1 MSRFQKRIYL
11 KLPDKKAR
19 KNLIN
24 NEIERRN
31 SQKFEK
37 IQLKKIVQNTEN
49 YSYRDFKNLFKDVD
63 QIIIKKMNVEQVKSL
78 KKGDLLPV
86 KFELLELAIQDRD
99 AITTNEDIKK
109 YELFSP
115 KKKIS
120 NTKKIETESSSEE
133 EHGFKILK

>member
-1 MSRFQKRIYL
+1 M

-19 KNLIN
+19 KNLIK

-109 YELFSP
+109 YEIFSP

-133 EHGFKILK
+133 EHGLKILK

>member
-1 MSRFQKRIYL
+1 M